1 MTEGRVSARQGDSV
15 DVDITGLGR
24 FSLPASVL
32 GDVSG
37 SELGRSFGI
46 AVRPEKVRIHRTTP
60 GQDRITLRGRVSQ
73 IAYYGDTSHVFVAL
87 EGGQTISANLQNEA
101 RSTEPAIEVSQE
113 LWCSWNPRD
122 TLILED

>member
-1 MTEGRVSARQGDSV
+1 MQPFESEQSRPFERSATESG
-15 DVDITGLGR
+15 
-24 FSLPASVL
+24 SVL

-37 SELGRSFGI
+37 SELGRGIGI
-46 AVRPEKVRIHRTTP
+46 AVRPEKVRIHRKSP

-87 EGGQTISANLQNEA
+87 EGQTISANLQNEA

-113 LWCSWNPRD
+113 LWCSWDPRD
-122 TLILED
+122 TLILEC